1 MVYQSL
7 YRRHR
12 PRRFGEVR
20 GQDHVVRALH
30 NAVREDRVG
39 HAYLFS
45 GPRGTGKTTS
55 ARILAKV
62 LNCERPVDGEPCCE
76 CASCVAVEAGTSF
89 DVHELDA
96 ASNNGVDAMRD
107 LIERTML
114 GTPGRRRVYIL
125 DEVHMLSKAAEA
137 ALLKTLEEPPE
148 HVVFVLAT
156 TDPQKVSP
164 TIRSRTQHLEFH
176 LLPTETLDGLVRDI
190 AASDGLEV
198 SPEAVEAVVRQGA
211 GSARDVLSALDQVVA
226 AGGIVEEPEP
236 LDEIVEALI
245 DADTA
250 RALAAVALAVQ
261 AGRDPRTLGEHL
273 VAHLRDGFLSLM
285 NPDLV
290 RLPDRAAAVVTDQAR
305 RLGAAA
311 SVRAMEVLGETLVDL
326 RRAPDPRLLL
336 DVALVRLTNR
346 DADVSPSALLA
357 RIERLERTGV
367 GPSREP
373 SARAAPI
380 ESSAA
385 PDVSAGAPS
394 PPARAATA
402 PAHAAAPPTA
412 ANDPTPAAPTRD
424 RASSQSA
431 AAPAAA
437 GTSSGRAALGARAR
451 RTETA
456 AAAPRSATP
465 TGAAAPEPA
474 ASAAPDPAATPPSD
488 VAFPSRD
495 DLTLVWA
502 DQVVPQLKGLARA
515 IFLPGRFVATDGAVA
530 TFALPSPQQ
539 VAKCQEYRAE
549 VEAALAAQFHRPVPL
564 RLVVDDGSRAEAT
577 EAAALPPADD
587 DIDLAD
593 LVDAPPSSV
602 PTSLDRLTQ
611 AFPGAQLID
620 EP

>member
-1 MVYQSL
+1 VVYQSL

-20 GQDHVVRALH
+20 GQEHVVRALH

-76 CASCVAVEAGTSF
+76 CASCLAVEAGTSF
-89 DVHELDA
+89 DVHEMDA

-107 LIERTML
+107 LIERAML

-125 DEVHMLSKAAEA
+125 DEVHMLSRAAEA

-176 LLPTETLDGLVRDI
+176 LLPTEDLDRLVREIAAADGLDVT
-190 AASDGLEV
+190 A
-198 SPEAVEAVVRQGA
+198 EAIDVVVRQGA

-226 AGGIVEEPEP
+226 AGGIVEEAEP
-236 LDEIVEALI
+236 LDEVAEALI

-250 RALAAVALAVQ
+250 RALAAVARAVQ
-261 AGRDPRTLGEHL
+261 AGRDPRTLTEHL

-290 RLPDRAAAVVTDQAR
+290 RLPDRAAAVVADQAK
-305 RLGAAA
+305 RLGAASA
-311 SVRAMEVLGETLVDL
+311 VRAMEVLGETLVDI
-326 RRAPDPRLLL
+326 RHAPDPRLLL
-336 DVALVRLTNR
+336 DVALVRLTNQ
-346 DADVSPSALLA
+346 DADVSPGALLA
-357 RIERLERTGV
+357 RIERLERAG
-367 GPSREP
+367 GGGAPPAASRPRAAEPAP
-373 SARAAPI
+373 SAP
-380 ESSAA
+380 
-385 PDVSAGAPS
+385 PPVSTL
-394 PPARAATA
+394 PAST
-402 PAHAAAPPTA
+402 
-412 ANDPTPAAPTRD
+412 
-424 RASSQSA
+424 
-431 AAPAAA
+431 
-437 GTSSGRAALGARAR
+437 GRAALGARAR
-451 RTETA
+451 RADPSAEPAEPAVPA
-456 AAAPRSATP
+456 AAAPAPRS
-465 TGAAAPEPA
+465 EP
-474 ASAAPDPAATPPSD
+474 PPADAGT
-488 VAFPSRD
+488 AFPSRD
-495 DLTLVWA
+495 ALTIAWA
-502 DQVVPQLKGLARA
+502 DHVVPRLKGMARA
-515 IFLPGRFVATDGAVA
+515 IYLPGRFVAADDTRA

-539 VAKCQEYRAE
+539 VAKCEEYRAE

-564 RLVVDDGSRAEAT
+564 QLVVDDGGPAEAGVRG
-577 EAAALPPADD
+577 ADVALDD
-587 DIDLAD
+587 EIDLTE

-602 PTSLDRLTQ
+602 PTSLDRLTE

-620 EP
+620 ET